1 MDLYY
6 WFDVFDSLRPQ
17 RRQLAELVIRL
28 GNREFSEICQKWLH
42 EKGRID
48 LSPIWIGKVFG
59 VGVGRAKF
67 IAGPN
72 YSVRMA

>member
-1 MDLYY
+1 MDIYY
-6 WFDVFDSLRPQ
+6 WFDVFNLLQ

-48 LSPIWIGKVFG
+48 LSPIWIGKVFWG
-59 VGVGRAKF
+59 GGGKGK
-67 IAGPN
+67 IYSGN